1 MRRVLSSHSRS
12 RRSARLSSRTDWAH
26 VNEGSA
32 ALCGSVSI
40 RRSSTDHCTV
50 RSTSSCAIAASACF
64 TTREGDCLQR
74 VEAADAPVQAVLG
87 LRVASQLVEAA
98 IHQAHWASHDAAG
111 LPVFELVRL
120 DLVDELLQ
128 NGHRH
133 CLEPCLY
140 HDSGSLRP
148 AQEARAL
155 ALLLLRL
162 AHQHLDAFLRPPRAD
177 FVARAVERAPENG
190 SGL

>member
-1 MRRVLSSHSRS
+1 DAGL
-12 RRSARLSSRTDWAH
+12 
-26 VNEGSA
+26 
-32 ALCGSVSI
+32 
-40 RRSSTDHCTV
+40 
-50 RSTSSCAIAASACF
+50 
-64 TTREGDCLQR
+64 TTRECECLHR
-74 VEAADAPVQAVLG
+74 VEAPDATVQAVLG
-87 LRVASQLVEAA
+87 LRVPSQLVQAA

-133 CLEPCLY
+133 CLEPCFY

-155 ALLLLRL
+155 ALLL
-162 AHQHLDAFLRPPRAD
+162 
-177 FVARAVERAPENG
+177 
-190 SGL
+190 